1 MDLKNSYLQMT
12 MREEDRSCLTNKLA
26 KGYRHRLT
34 RSSGSP
40 NLRGTPNNLEQV
52 LIRLNRYDLR
62 GNVQKSEFLKD
73 RIEFCRHVI
82 DSKGLHKTTEKVS
95 AVLNA
100 SVPKNVSELRT
111 FLD

>member
-1 MDLKNSYLQMT
+1 MIG
-12 MREEDRSCLTNKLA
+12 EDRPYLTSKLVFGKA
-26 KGYRHRLT
+26 NGYGHRLT

-52 LIRLNRYDLR
+52 LRRLDRYDLR

-82 DSKGLHKTTEKVS
+82 DSKGLHKT
-95 AVLNA
+95 
-100 SVPKNVSELRT
+100 
-111 FLD
+111 